1 MVKRRRQEILMEMQK
16 MIYLDHNATTPLSQ
30 KVIDQIPS
38 ILHAWGNPS
47 SIHWSG
53 REPKNLIRNARQTLA
68 TALRVSPLEI
78 IFNSGASEGNS
89 TVILGVYEIFKNTK
103 NHFMCSQVEH
113 PSVLKAFQ
121 HLEKL
126 GARVD
131 YIPVSRNG
139 ELDLNFFKKHI
150 GSSTALVSVMMA
162 NNETGNI
169 FPIAELVKIAHEA
182 GALFHSDCVQVLGKV
197 PLNLSELNV
206 DYATFSA
213 HKFYSLK
220 GTGALFIKKNSP
232 YQKFIFGGGQ
242 ERSRRG
248 GTENTLGIAA
258 FGVMASS
265 LDQVDFR
272 QQELKK
278 LRDLLESRILLE
290 IDEVSLT
297 GNRSARLPN
306 TSSMVLKNI
315 DGETLLMSLDLK
327 GFAVSTGAACSSGSP
342 EPSPVLLAMGLSR
355 SEAQSSLRVSLGW
368 ETSLEQID
376 FFINTLKEIVL
387 RLRNISQ
394 KTNMKELSLMRDPSL

>member
-1 MVKRRRQEILMEMQK
+1 MQK

-38 ILHAWGNPS
+38 ILQAWGNPS

-53 REPKNLIRNARQTLA
+53 REPKNLIRNARQVLA
-68 TALRVSPLEI
+68 TALKVSPLEI

-89 TVILGVYEIFKNTK
+89 AVILGIYEIFKNSK

-121 HLEKL
+121 HIEKL

-131 YIPVSRNG
+131 YIPVSRKG

-150 GSSTALVSVMMA
+150 SSNTALVSVMMA

-169 FPIAELVKIAHEA
+169 FPIAELVKMTHAV
-182 GALFHSDCVQVLGKV
+182 GALFHSDCVQVLGKI

-206 DYATFSA
+206 DYATLSA

-220 GTGALFIKKNSP
+220 GTGALFVRKNSP

-248 GTENTLGIAA
+248 GTENTLGIAS
-258 FGVMASS
+258 FGVMANL
-265 LDQVDFR
+265 LDQVVFR
-272 QQELKK
+272 QKELAQ
-278 LRDLLESRILLE
+278 LRDHMEARILLE
-290 IDEVSLT
+290 IDGVSLT
-297 GNRSARLPN
+297 GNQSARLPN
-306 TSSMVLKNI
+306 TSSMVLRDI

-355 SEAQSSLRVSLGW
+355 AEAQSSLRISLGW
-368 ETSLEQID
+368 ETNLGQID
-376 FFINTLKEIVL
+376 FFINILKEVVL

-394 KTNMKELSLMRDPSL
+394 KTNMKELSLMREQSL